1 MQDYLVA
8 ADSSEEISE
17 WLDACQQQVQQINDK
32 MNQLRTKER
41 QLRIASELSSLVV
54 YCQAVPFNPDF
65 ELQDPRTSFYEMC
78 SFRFLNFFQINFE
91 ISLVYNLFLTL
102 VNLNMINWSIVVL
115 FHLINDNYLAF
126 IHKPVA

>member
-78 SFRFLNFFQINFE
+78 SFRSSNFIQINFE
-91 ISLVYNLFLTL
+91 IFL
-102 VNLNMINWSIVVL
+102 I
-115 FHLINDNYLAF
+115 
-126 IHKPVA
+126 